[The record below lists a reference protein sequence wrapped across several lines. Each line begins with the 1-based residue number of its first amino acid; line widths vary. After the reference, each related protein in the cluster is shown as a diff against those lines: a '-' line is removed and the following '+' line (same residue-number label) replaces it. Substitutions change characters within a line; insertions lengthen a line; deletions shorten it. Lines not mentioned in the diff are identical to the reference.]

1 MAIKKVSEETRAA
14 IKRKSAYSLPN
25 RPSEAGMKPDEIKRA
40 FYQPVVDFTLSA
52 LGEVDRVV
60 DEINAETAKQNEQ
73 FSESVK
79 ELKATDE
86 KMKEASE
93 KEIAAHEE
101 EIKRLKEGLQEAD
114 NKYVKKVVKESGVSV
129 YTTSEQEPTLALAK
143 GTTTDSVARRYED
156 GRLRVGDPVEAL
168 DAVNKRFAGDNY
180 VGKSGDQTIS
190 GRLSVKELYVAGST
204 YAKDIQSLSV
214 KDAVIVA
221 NADGVLLSE
230 LSGYVIRTG
239 EASAYGVMYDPA
251 ADCVKIGLGTFDG
264 ENKVF
269 FFDPDEAQPLA
280 TRAEIGHGNI
290 PIWDAVKQTLIDSGV
305 TFGGFDGDEFM
316 YQTDDALSLDSIY
329 PVKNKVI
336 AQKIA
341 EMELETDRRFHNAA
355 PELKFIKTVK
365 VWGDFSTKEVYEYA
379 FKKRK
384 DIDLTTDEEGNEVS
398 LREVL
403 LEIKAFASA
412 STQDERL
419 TAKFGFDESSGVEI
433 SDTVVFYAGS
443 GEGVRDSFIHAHR
456 IIPNL
461 FLIEAY
467 SFGGGY
473 TGSGGYDGNAAP
485 LEEALSPRTEP
496 GSSSME
502 DRAIVVNTV
511 VCPRKVTI
519 ATESAG
525 GHIVEV
531 NVWGVTEKYTDSDG
545 DAFAKRSIETIMAS
559 LSATLESY
567 VKKTGHGKETTHVLT
582 EDSEGTIGAVPLDEA
597 SNAGTAALRK
607 STGALAVGDPVDDG
621 DAVNLG
627 VMGRKTANALI
638 GEKSG
643 GAVVIDDVAP
653 DYKVLSVV
661 SSIEPVQASGTPSPD
676 NVLPISPWTGAKLT
690 RCGKNLFDVPSLAA
704 DPANRYAHYVV
715 PTVDGGTI
723 MVRRARNNENTC
735 SLYIDLGNAE
745 DFLGKTVYLSANA
758 ISSNAVA
765 KGMMGLLLH
774 KPNGSAMK
782 GLNCYT
788 NNTAGSTAMKR
799 LTASA
804 LIPET
809 TEIPDGYQLALVL
822 YADNASEITNQTTAD
837 YVAYSDVMISLSDA
851 TYEPFTACDIFN
863 VDFGQEVYGG
873 TIDWSTGVLTV
884 DRVKHICTADDKWS
898 QGSTLSSYSG
908 ADSRMRY
915 QCSFGNTVLGGDSN
929 LADDTLLCSK
939 LPAVSAMDTWKNA
952 EGISSFST
960 GVYVY
965 IEQYAT
971 DFEGFKEMIVGT
983 EIVYRLKEPYTIQL
997 TPQQVEALTGTNTV
1011 FCDTGESAVTYNR
1024 DINKAFAELQ
1034 QAIISLGGN
1043 V

>member
-40 FYQPVVDFTLSA
+40 FYQPVVDVTLSA

-143 GTTTDSVARRYED
+143 GTTTGSVARRYED

-221 NADGVLLSE
+221 NADGALLSE

-269 FFDPDEAQPLA
+269 SFDPDEAQPLA

-365 VWGDFSTKEVYEYA
+365 VWGDFSTKKVYEYA
-379 FKKRK
+379 FKKSK

-419 TAKFGFDESSGVEI
+419 TAKFGFDESSGVKM
-433 SDTVVFYAGS
+433 SDTVVFYARS
-443 GEGVRDSFIHAHR
+443 NAVTDSFIHAHR

-461 FLIEAY
+461 FLIETY
-467 SFGGGY
+467 SFGGD
-473 TGSGGYDGNAAP
+473 YDWNADP
-485 LEEALSPRTEP
+485 FEEALSPRTEP

-559 LSATLESY
+559 LSSTLESY

-607 STGALAVGDPVDDG
+607 NTGALAVGDPVEAL
-621 DAVNLG
+621 DAVNLRT
-627 VMGRKTANALI
+627 MNRKTANALI

-643 GAVVIDDVAP
+643 GAVVLNDLTPTPNSV
-653 DYKVLSVV
+653 KVSVESRNLV
-661 SSIEPVQASGTPSPD
+661 PLVYASAARGTSVTISGVTFAVNEDGSITL
-676 NVLPISPWTGAKLT
+676 N
-690 RCGKNLFDVPSLAA
+690 GKNDGSDNSSFFIYRSYDDPLVLKKGTYIGNSSKNDAA
-704 DPANRYAHYVV
+704 GLGLNGLIHEGSVYMSF
-715 PTVDGGTI
+715 GGTYTI
-723 MVRRARNNENTC
+723 EKDTAFRFIYFGV
-735 SLYIDLGNAE
+735 
-745 DFLGKTVYLSANA
+745 GK
-758 ISSNAVA
+758 
-765 KGMMGLLLH
+765 
-774 KPNGSAMK
+774 
-782 GLNCYT
+782 
-788 NNTAGSTAMKR
+788 GSTREFNGETFYPMLMRGTELEDYVEPLATG
-799 LTASA
+799 TAA
-804 LIPET
+804 TLVCGD
-809 TEIPDGYQLALVL
+809 TEIP
-822 YADNASEITNQTTAD
+822 TAIGETVTLSN
-837 YVAYSDVMISLSDA
+837 VA
-851 TYEPFTACDIFN
+851 
-863 VDFGQEVYGG
+863 
-873 TIDWSTGVLTV
+873 
-884 DRVKHICTADDKWS
+884 
-898 QGSTLSSYSG
+898 QGSELSIGDG
-908 ADSRMRY
+908 AA
-915 QCSFGNTVLGGDSN
+915 L
-929 LADDTLLCSK
+929 
-939 LPAVSAMDTWKNA
+939 
-952 EGISSFST
+952 
-960 GVYVY
+960 YV
-965 IEQYAT
+965 E
-971 DFEGFKEMIVGT
+971 
-983 EIVYRLKEPYTIQL
+983 
-997 TPQQVEALTGTNTV
+997 
-1011 FCDTGESAVTYNR
+1011 YNR
-1024 DINKAFAELQ
+1024 DINYAFAELQ

-1043 V
+1043 I